1 MFLMTP
7 AIARKTGGAG
17 RLSGYRTCSRL
28 RPVDAVGLW
37 AIAARSPDAP
47 AVIDA
52 TGPDGAVVS
61 YADLAREADRYGRGF
76 QSLGLTAGDTV
87 AALLPNGVT
96 ALAVYFAAIE
106 TGLYVVPVNWHQ
118 VPAEVAYILGDSAAG
133 VFVADERFAGT
144 AAEAAGLAGI
154 KHKYVA
160 GRAGRPDRVPGF
172 EPLGAL
178 GDDGSARRPFP
189 RTHGAP
195 MLYTSGTSGRPKGV
209 RRPLTGADPDDAAVT
224 AAWFFHLFGLA
235 PFDGHVHL
243 CGSPLYHTAV
253 LNFAAISI
261 QLGHPVVLMD
271 GWDAEEALA
280 LIERHRVTHTH
291 AVPTQFRR
299 MLALPP
305 AVRARYDTS
314 SLRAVIHSA
323 APCPQQVK
331 RQMIEWLGP
340 VVVEYYAAT
349 EGGGTLITAEQWLR
363 KPGSVGLPWQGS
375 EVRVLD
381 RAHREVPPGQRG
393 LVYMRMGTSSFS
405 YHNDDQK
412 TRAARAGDL
421 FTVGDIGYLDED
433 GYLFLC
439 DRDSDVIISG
449 GVNIYPAEIE
459 AELSCHPAVADAAV
473 FGIPHDDWGEE
484 VKAVV
489 EPAAGVRAG
498 PALTGELLAFL
509 AGRVAKFKL
518 PRTIDYVTQLP
529 RDPNGKL
536 YKRRLRDPYWAGR
549 ERAI

>member
-1 MFLMTP
+1 VN
-7 AIARKTGGAG
+7 AI
-17 RLSGYRTCSRL
+17 
-28 RPVDAVGLW
+28 GLW
-37 AIAARSPDAP
+37 AIAEHSPARP
-47 AVIDA
+47 AVIGA
-52 TGPDGAVVS
+52 DGGVVS
-61 YADLAREADRYGRGF
+61 YAELAREADRYGRGL
-76 QSLGLTAGDTV
+76 QALGLTAGDTI
-87 AALLPNGVT
+87 ATLLPNGVT
-96 ALAVYFAAIE
+96 ALAMYFAAIE
-106 TGLYVVPVNWHQ
+106 TGLYIVPINWHQ
-118 VPAEVAYILGDSAAG
+118 VAAEVAYILGDSAAA

-144 AAEAAGLAGI
+144 AAQAAGAAGI
-154 KHKYVA
+154 SRRFAA
-160 GRAGRPDRVPGF
+160 GSAAPVPGF
-172 EPLGAL
+172 EPLGRL
-178 GDDGSARRPFP
+178 GDDGSDRRPHP

-209 RRPLTGADPDDAAVT
+209 RRPLTAADPDDAAVT

-253 LNFAAISI
+253 LNFATISI
-261 QLGHPVVLMD
+261 QLGHPVVLME
-271 GWDAEEALA
+271 GWDPEEALR

-299 MLALPP
+299 MLGLPGE
-305 AVRARYDTS
+305 VRTRYDTS

-323 APCPQQVK
+323 APCPQEIK
-331 RQMIEWLGP
+331 RRMIAWLGP
-340 VVVEYYAAT
+340 VIIEYYAAT
-349 EGGGTLITAEQWLR
+349 EGGGTLIGSGEWLR
-363 KPGSVGLPWQGS
+363 KPGSVGLPWRGS
-375 EVRVLD
+375 QVRVLD
-381 RAHREVPPGQRG
+381 RAGQEVAPGQQG

-405 YHNDDQK
+405 YHNDEQK

-449 GVNIYPAEIE
+449 GVNIYPSEIE

-489 EPAAGVRAG
+489 EPVPGAPPGS
-498 PALTGELLAFL
+498 ALTDELLAFL
-509 AGRVAKFKL
+509 AGRVARFKL